1 MMDKDILLFEYT
13 FDFNDGNSVKFAI
26 HLDAETL
33 NYIPYSEPKEA
44 EWTKLENNKCENCTL
59 SNKDHIHCP
68 IALSL
73 NSILSHFYYN
83 KSYETVK
90 VTVKTA
96 ERSYFSEIALQHGL
110 ASMLGIYMVSSGC
123 PILAKLKPMVRF
135 HLPFASVEE
144 TIFRSA
150 STHLMG
156 QYFKNKKG
164 LKPDWTLDGLTNIYK
179 EVQKVNLAMADR
191 LRSLQAKDANINA
204 LIVLDVFAKE
214 LPINIENS
222 LEPLAYLFEE

>member
-1 MMDKDILLFEYT
+1 MRKNEELKFEYT
-13 FDFNDGNSVKFAI
+13 FEFDNSKTVHFTI
-26 HLDAETL
+26 QLDPTTL
-33 NYIPYSEPKEA
+33 NYVPAKKPQTA
-44 EWTKLENNKCENCTL
+44 DWAKLDNEKCENCPL
-59 SNKDHIHCP
+59 NSQEHPHCP
-68 IALSL
+68 IALNL
-73 NSILSHFYYN
+73 VNILPEFSDLF
-83 KSYETVK
+83 SYEEAVI
-90 VTVKTA
+90 TVKTPD
-96 ERSYFSEIALQHGL
+96 RDFSAHTSLQRGL
-110 ASMLGIYMVSSGC
+110 GSMLGIYMVSSGC
-123 PILAKLKPMVRF
+123 PIMAKLKPMVRF